1 MKKNGIKNS
10 KGFTLVEIAIVLI
23 VIGLIVVGVLKGSV
37 LIESA
42 KYKSLLKSVTDY
54 QEMVGKFQEKYQ
66 ALPGDITKSN
76 IGRLLNNSLTNTGGS
91 GNGKIGLS
99 KEETNV
105 WVHLQAAGYLS
116 TDISSGNPKHAFSGN
131 VKIYWDSNVKG
142 ERGNWLVLEN
152 LPVGIAKRLDR
163 DMDDGKPF
171 TGSVR
176 KKSNACTSG
185 GEYNVNTT
193 DLCQLFIA
201 L

>member
-1 MKKNGIKNS
+1 MKKNGIKKS

-54 QEMVGKFQEKYQ
+54 QEMVGKFQEKYN
-66 ALPGDITKSN
+66 ALPGDISTTN
-76 IGRLLNNSLTNTGGS
+76 IRRLLDNSLTGGS
-91 GNGKIGLS
+91 GNGKIGGVEIS
-99 KEETNV
+99 NV

-142 ERGNWLVLEN
+142 KSSNWLVLEN
-152 LPVGIAKRLDR
+152 LPVAIAWRLDR

-185 GEYNVNTT
+185 GEYNINTT
-193 DLCQLFIA
+193 DLCAIFIA